1 VFEDEVEV
9 DSMGTHVFLGNDGL
23 YRGAYFWGER
33 LKFNDIGESTIL
45 SALFSLH
52 DTRGTLER
60 AVTLMEKIPEV
71 FGVEGAK

>member
-1 VFEDEVEV
+1 ME
-9 DSMGTHVFLGNDGL
+9 
-23 YRGAYFWGER
+23 GER

-52 DTRGTLER
+52 YTKGTLER